1 MRTRMIALALLV
13 SAAVTGGIAASNRP
27 DTYVYKR
34 GNGMYSRISGSAI
47 NRIGEIYKKYGNE
60 FVWLRMN
67 GRSYVIRDAATLAEV
82 RNAFRH
88 LEEMDPSLRDVE
100 RRMKP
105 FEQELEKIEERV
117 DSLGDSLDDERLSD
131 AKRDAIEAKL
141 RDAEEKM
148 RGVEEKMRLVEREME
163 KLEKQAEKLEKVAEA
178 RFDVIVQRAVEQGV
192 AERVE

>member
-1 MRTRMIALALLV
+1 MRTRLIALVLLV
-13 SAAVTGGIAASNRP
+13 SAAVAGVITAANRL

-67 GRSYVIRDAATLAEV
+67 GRGYVIRDAATLAEV

-88 LEEMDPSLRDVE
+88 LEELDPRLREVE
-100 RRMKP
+100 QRMRP
-105 FEQELEKIEERV
+105 FEREIEKIEESV
-117 DSLGDSLDDERLSD
+117 DSLGDSLDDESLSD
-131 AKRDAIEAKL
+131 AKRDAIEARL

-148 RGVEEKMRLVEREME
+148 RGVEEKMRVVEREME
-163 KLEKQAEKLEKVAEA
+163 KLEKQAEKLEEVAEA
-178 RFDVIVQRAVEQGV
+178 RFEVIVQRAVERGV